1 MLIESITILSAVLM
15 VYIINN
21 SPLLEFSSYILAILI
36 IFSIIY
42 ITLVKRSKKR
52 EQLFTGSLPEVFGF
66 VSVVLLIVTSTNG
79 LSSPLF
85 FFLYFVLFG
94 ISFLARPAS
103 SLIFLLG
110 IILYFIPEAFEV
122 KTTENFIK
130 LGSLVLIGP
139 IAYFFGREYERR
151 SMLSDKIEAKTDEII
166 TEAQALR
173 EDGHQ
178 KDQEEIEAIDEII
191 EEAQSLKTDSK
202 D

>member
-21 SPLLEFSSYILAILI
+21 SPLLEYSSYILAILI
-36 IFSIIY
+36 VFSIIY
-42 ITLVKRSKKR
+42 ITLTKRSKTR
-52 EQLFTGSLPEVFGF
+52 EQLFTGSLPEVFGL
-66 VSVVLLIVTSTNG
+66 VSVVLLIVSSTNG

-94 ISFLARPAS
+94 ISFLARPTS

-110 IILYFIPEAFEV
+110 IILYFIPEAFEA

-151 SMLSDKIEAKTDEII
+151 SLLTDKIEAKTDDII
-166 TEAQALR
+166 TEATALR
-173 EDGHQ
+173 EDGNQ
-178 KDQEEIEAIDEII
+178 REQEEIEAIDEII
-191 EEAQSLKTDSK
+191 EEASSLHDEAEK
-202 D
+202 